1 MSRHFR
7 QNIIITVLTVLLT
20 GCASMVYNS
29 VIPPAI
35 TGLQYQSDLDLV
47 CDGAPAFLLIIDS
60 MTANNP
66 DNAELLIQATKAY
79 TAYST
84 ALAAC
89 ERKERAEEMSFRARD
104 YGQNLLTRCG
114 VNAQNA
120 GPEFSQSL
128 AQCREIDHLFWGGYS
143 LASWINFQQGSPA
156 AMAALVQ
163 VEEIMK
169 QVIELDDGY
178 YYGGAHLL
186 LGAIYGSR
194 PPTFGGRP
202 KASHNHFERALK
214 LSKRQFLPVQVSYAE
229 TYARTT
235 FNRKL
240 YQSLLQEVIYFP
252 LTDRPELTLANQIAK
267 KRARQLLADI
277 ELYF

>member
-1 MSRHFR
+1 
-7 QNIIITVLTVLLT
+7 
-20 GCASMVYNS
+20 MVYNS
-29 VIPPAI
+29 VIPPAV

-47 CDGAPAFLLIIDS
+47 CEGAPAFLLMIDS

-66 DNAELLIQATKAY
+66 DNDKLLIQATKAY
-79 TAYST
+79 TAYTT

-89 ERKERAEEMSFRARD
+89 NRVDRAREMSLRAKS
-104 YGQNLLTRCG
+104 YGQNLLSRCG
-114 VNAQNA
+114 VKARNA
-120 GPEFSQSL
+120 GPEFNDSL
-128 AQCREIDHLFWGGYS
+128 SGCQEISHLFWGGYS

-169 QVIELDDGY
+169 QVVELDDGY
-178 YYGGAHLL
+178 YYGSAHLL

-194 PPTFGGRP
+194 PPTFGGQP
-202 KASHNHFERALK
+202 KVSQSHFEQALK
-214 LSKRQFLPVQVSYAE
+214 LSQRQFLPVQVSYAE

-235 FNRKL
+235 YNRKL
-240 YQSLLQEVIYFP
+240 YQSLLQEVIDFQ
-252 LTDRPELTLANQIAK
+252 LTLRPELTLANRIAK
-267 KRARQLLADI
+267 KRAGQLLTDI